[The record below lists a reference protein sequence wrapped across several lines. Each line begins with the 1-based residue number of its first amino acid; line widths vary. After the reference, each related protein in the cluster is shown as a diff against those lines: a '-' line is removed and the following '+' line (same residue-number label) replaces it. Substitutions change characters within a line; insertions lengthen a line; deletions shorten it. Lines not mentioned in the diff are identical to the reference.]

1 MSQKLAKAG
10 GSIYYLLGIDLLFHA
25 RNEFVTTV
33 NIHWQ
38 QTRQSNRT
46 PMIST
51 LRKNKT
57 VALNLFLAIATG
69 WLMTGSRRTNVQA
82 FLPPIPAG
90 RVHDLCQSVSSD
102 ADLLQ
107 DLPFVPKEVM
117 AKFMTLVGDP
127 LTASS
132 LQAGY
137 QAGAVSKDEL
147 ETISQ
152 RLPGMSM
159 ELPEAQSIETIE
171 SHWRACLEG
180 QPWHVQSMG
189 KLATAT
195 IVPLVHKLQKKSV
208 EQAKAM
214 SWINENTLAILQTNE
229 TILQLFSSEDNQ
241 IPTSLGLNNTRAK
254 FETDRG
260 VWSASMDVFVPDKD
274 KSQIQEEPSTA
285 GAALQALKDGMD
297 DDGISSFD
305 VDVLDEFEPLTKIQ
319 ESNCNKKKGKI
330 GLVNAY
336 FVPDDEIKILVV
348 EIEDVLYNVTWK
360 GLD

>member
-1 MSQKLAKAG
+1 MKFFVVLSTVLA
-10 GSIYYLLGIDLLFHA
+10 
-25 RNEFVTTV
+25 TT
-33 NIHWQ
+33 
-38 QTRQSNRT
+38 T
-46 PMIST
+46 
-51 LRKNKT
+51 
-57 VALNLFLAIATG
+57 
-69 WLMTGSRRTNVQA
+69 A
-82 FLPPIPAG
+82 FLSSPIPTGG
-90 RVHDLCQSVSSD
+90 RAQDLSQSQSVSSD

-147 ETISQ
+147 DTISQ

-171 SHWRACLEG
+171 GHWKACLEG

-189 KLATAT
+189 KLASAT

-208 EQAKAM
+208 EQANAM
-214 SWINENTLAILQTNE
+214 SWINENTLSILQNNA
-229 TILQLFSSEDNQ
+229 TIVQLLSSDER
-241 IPTSLGLNNTRAK
+241 IKAPTLALNNTRAK
-254 FETDRG
+254 FEIDRG
-260 VWSASMDVFVPDKD
+260 VWSASMDVFVSNNDSSSP
-274 KSQIQEEPSTA
+274 IQDEPSKA
-285 GAALQALKDGMD
+285 GAALQALKEGMG

-305 VDVLDEFEPLTKIQ
+305 VDVLDDSASFTTKQ
-319 ESNCNKKKGKI
+319 QSTDNEDEKI

-336 FVPDDEIKILVV
+336 FVPNDEIKILVV
-348 EIEDVLYNVTWK
+348 EIDDILHNVTWK

>member
-1 MSQKLAKAG
+1 MKSSSIDNKYDAQYNKLPQKKSITMTSTIKLFAVLAT
-10 GSIYYLLGIDLLFHA
+10 LL
-25 RNEFVTTV
+25 VTKCDRIT
-33 NIHWQ
+33 
-38 QTRQSNRT
+38 S
-46 PMIST
+46 
-51 LRKNKT
+51 
-57 VALNLFLAIATG
+57 
-69 WLMTGSRRTNVQA
+69 VQA
-82 FLPPIPAG
+82 FLSPVRTG
-90 RVHDLCQSVSSD
+90 RAHALLQSVSSD

-171 SHWRACLEG
+171 AHWKTCLEG

-214 SWINENTLAILQTNE
+214 SWINENTLSSLQNNA
-229 TILQLFSSEDNQ
+229 TIVQLLSSES
-241 IPTSLGLNNTRAK
+241 IEAPKLALNNTRAK
-254 FETDRG
+254 FEFDRG
-260 VWSASMDVFVPDKD
+260 VWSASMDVFVCNGDSLPLQD
-274 KSQIQEEPSTA
+274 EPSEA
-285 GAALQALKDGMD
+285 GAALQALKDGMG

-305 VDVLDEFEPLTKIQ
+305 VDVLEDFAPSTVNQ
-319 ESNCNKKKGKI
+319 QSTSNLNGKT

-336 FVPDDEIKILVV
+336 FVPNDEIKILVV
-348 EIEDVLYNVTWK
+348 EIDDILHNVTWK

>member
-1 MSQKLAKAG
+1 
-10 GSIYYLLGIDLLFHA
+10 
-25 RNEFVTTV
+25 
-33 NIHWQ
+33 
-38 QTRQSNRT
+38 
-46 PMIST
+46 MIST
-51 LRKNKT
+51 LRKKKA

-69 WLMTGSRRTNVQA
+69 WLTTGSRRTNVQA
-82 FLPPIPAG
+82 FLPPIQAG
-90 RVHDLCQSVSSD
+90 RVHALGQSVSSD

-171 SHWRACLEG
+171 GHWKACLEG

-195 IVPLVHKLQKKSV
+195 IVPLVYKLQKKSV

-214 SWINENTLAILQTNE
+214 RWINENTLSMLQTNE

-241 IPTSLGLNNTRAK
+241 VPTLALNNTRAK

-274 KSQIQEEPSTA
+274 KSQNQEEPSTA

-305 VDVLDEFEPLTKIQ
+305 VNVLDEFVPSPTAIE
-319 ESNCNKKKGKI
+319 ESNDNTKKGTI

-348 EIEDVLYNVTWK
+348 EIDDVLYNVTWK